1 MQDANKQINEMRDLL
16 SEKDRIIKSKA
27 HPKQDFSIAVH
38 ASGTAQQLGAKD
50 NSEFPTVRIE
60 YLSAKNSRAKDSSQS
75 LPEGMYVRKLE
86 ALVIRYEKALGYGQ
100 VAYAE
105 LQEKVYEYL

>member
-1 MQDANKQINEMRDLL
+1 MQDANKQINQMQGLL
-16 SEKDRIIKSKA
+16 SDKDRIINSQA
-27 HPKQDFSIAVH
+27 NPKQDFSIAVH
-38 ASGTAQQLGAKD
+38 ASGTAQQQGAKG

-60 YLSAKNSRAKDSSQS
+60 YLSVKNSRAKDSSQS
-75 LPEGMYVRKLE
+75 LPESMYIRKLE